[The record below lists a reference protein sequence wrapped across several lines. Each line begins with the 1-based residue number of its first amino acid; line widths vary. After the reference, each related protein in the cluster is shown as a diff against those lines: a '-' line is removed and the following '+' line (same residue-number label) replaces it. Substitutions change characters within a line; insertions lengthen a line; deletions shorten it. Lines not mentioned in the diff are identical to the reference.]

1 MMNIGIYAN
10 LSKDIGGRI
19 TSAILSILKPIKD
32 LKINLSEE
40 LRVLSLDCDDYFS
53 RNALAQNSEIIIV
66 LGGDGTIL
74 RIAKE
79 CALYGTKIYAI
90 NLGNKG
96 FLAEEDNYN
105 LEAQIKSLFEN
116 NLIIDNRQLLEIVS
130 KENKFYALNE
140 VVLARGSRTKTM
152 KCEVRVD
159 GALVD
164 RYTSDGVIISTPTGS
179 TAYNISAGGPI
190 VSPDVQALIITP
202 ICAHSLH
209 SRPLV
214 VKSNAKIWV
223 SLIHAE
229 PYAHLNIDGEDVINL
244 ADGDSIEVTKSE
256 MYTSFIRKK
265 DYNYFERLSLKMRKW
280 SDLEIE

>member
-1 MMNIGIYAN
+1 MKIGIYTN

-19 TSAILSILKPIKD
+19 TSTILDILKTRD
-32 LKINLSEE
+32 GLSINLSEE
-40 LRVLSLDCDDYFS
+40 LRVLDIDYTDYFS
-53 RNALAQNSEIIIV
+53 RNALAQSSDIIIV

-90 NLGNKG
+90 NLGTKG
-96 FLAEEDNYN
+96 FLAEEDNFD
-105 LEAQIKSLFEN
+105 LEKQINSLFEN
-116 NLIIDNRQLLEIVS
+116 NLTIDKRQLLEINS
-130 KENKFYALNE
+130 KDNKFFALNE

-190 VSPDVQALIITP
+190 VSPDVKALIITP

-214 VKSNAKIWV
+214 VNSNAKIWV

-256 MYTSFIRKK
+256 MYANFIRKNN
-265 DYNYFERLSLKMRKW
+265 YNYFERLSLKMRKW
-280 SDLEIE
+280 SDIEIE